1 LSRAHASEP
10 FFPILW
16 RLSAYLWRYKIR
28 LTVGVLLALFV
39 SLANLVS
46 LTLFVPVFNSLGT
59 DTPAE
64 VLTIGGDERVRML
77 RYEQGEAMPLYDR
90 MGAWITARK
99 VSINDH
105 FAGQSSR
112 QIILTLCLYILPIY
126 LLKLLGV
133 TLTIFFAETA
143 GLLAVRDLRSELYRK
158 LNQMDLQYFSEHQ
171 TGSIMSNIVNDSEL
185 VGKSI
190 SAEFTDSLMNFFY
203 IVTHAALL
211 ILISW
216 QWFLVI
222 FVGLPLFLSPINN
235 FARKIRRVATG
246 QQDRLA
252 EMGSHLQ
259 EVISGIRVIRAFS
272 METFERNR
280 FQAINQALYKNTYKG
295 HYYHQVGPAI
305 TEFISAIVGLGFL
318 AWGAYE
324 ISRGLDKGL
333 FFAFFFILIFIMRPL
348 KQISVMINLINN
360 SVVAARRIFAFLD
373 TRVETQEKKVP
384 LERMDRPAR
393 IEYRNVG
400 FRYRPEGPAV
410 LEDIHFSLG
419 AGQTLAIVGQSGSG
433 KTTLMDLLSRFYEPT
448 AGAVLINGLDVR
460 NYSLKTLR
468 TSIGV
473 VTQSIFLFNA
483 SIRENISFGRPEIPE
498 EKIVEAASL
507 AYADEFIRQMPEGY
521 DTLIGERGV
530 MLSGGQRQRLAIA
543 RALLHDPPILI
554 FDEATSSLDN
564 ESELMV
570 QRAIETLLRGRTVFL
585 IAHRLSTIRSADRI
599 IVMDRGRIVEQ
610 GNHAELMAAQGM
622 YKKLYDMQFG
632 PDVA

>member
-1 LSRAHASEP
+1 MSRLHTSEP
-10 FFPILW
+10 FFPVLF
-16 RLSAYLWRYKIR
+16 RLSGYLWRYRIR
-28 LTVGVLLALFV
+28 LTIGVLLALFV
-39 SLANLVS
+39 SMANLVS

-59 DTPAE
+59 DSPAE
-64 VLTIGGDERVRML
+64 VLTIGGDERVRFL
-77 RYEQGEAMPLYDR
+77 RYQRGEAMPLYDR
-90 MGAWITARK
+90 MGAWITSRK
-99 VSINDH
+99 VAINEH
-105 FAGQSSR
+105 FSGQSSR
-112 QIILTLCLYILPIY
+112 QIILTLCFYILPIY

-143 GLLAVRDLRSELYRK
+143 GLLAVRDLRSDLYRK
-158 LNQMDLQYFSEHQ
+158 LNEMDLNYFSEHQ

-185 VGKSI
+185 VGKSV

-203 IVTHAALL
+203 IITHAALL
-211 ILISW
+211 VLISW

-272 METFERNR
+272 METFEKKR
-280 FQAINQALYKNTYKG
+280 FAAINDSLYKNTYKG

-305 TEFISAIVGLGFL
+305 TEFISAVVGLGFL

-360 SVVAARRIFAFLD
+360 SVVAARRIFSFLD
-373 TRVETQEKKVP
+373 TRVDTVEKKVP
-384 LERMDRPAR
+384 LGRVERPAA
-393 IEYRNVG
+393 IEYRNVFFQYKTDG
-400 FRYRPEGPAV
+400 APV
-410 LEDIHFSLG
+410 LEDIHFFLPG
-419 AGQTLAIVGQSGSG
+419 GQTLAIVGQSGAG
-433 KTTLMDLLSRFYEPT
+433 KTTLMDLLSRFYDPVR
-448 AGAVLINGLDVR
+448 GAVLINGLDVR

-483 SIRENISFGRPEIPE
+483 SIKDNISFGRPDTPL
-498 EKIVEAASL
+498 EKIVEAATLS
-507 AYADEFIRQMPEGY
+507 YADEFIRQMPQGY

-585 IAHRLSTIRSADRI
+585 IAHRLSTIRNADQI

-610 GNHAELMAAQGM
+610 GKHTELMAVAGP
-622 YKKLYDMQFG
+622 YKKLHDMQFG
-632 PDVA
+632 ADAP